1 MNLAHNTWILDGIV
15 DKNQALID
23 TIQQQV
29 FLEKENS
36 LIHQKVSSHVQ
47 FKLFDEKNHQS
58 DDAQNKISSPAEWKY
73 IVVHNNNIR
82 WMEENI

>member
-29 FLEKENS
+29 FLEKEI
-36 LIHQKVSSHVQ
+36 LLYQKVSSH
-47 FKLFDEKNHQS
+47 
-58 DDAQNKISSPAEWKY
+58 A
-73 IVVHNNNIR
+73 
-82 WMEENI
+82 

>member
-36 LIHQKVSSHVQ
+36 LIPKGLLTRIVQ
-47 FKLFDEKNHQS
+47 FKIFDEKNHQS

-73 IVVHNNNIR
+73 IVHNNNIR